1 MGRELL
7 LEIGTEE
14 IPARFIP
21 PALEELAASFR
32 RLMEQE
38 RIALG
43 EVLTGGTPRRLTLVA
58 KDLAEAQAEVTQEII
73 GPPKAVAFDA
83 EGKTT
88 PAALGFAKAQGV
100 SVGDLVEV
108 DTPRGVYLAVRRRTA
123 GRPTR
128 ERLQE
133 TLPGLILGLGFPK
146 SMRWGSLTITFA
158 RPIHW
163 VLARFGGEVVSFPCG
178 DVVSGG
184 VTYGHRFL
192 APQAIEV
199 TDSAAYVAALSRASV
214 IVDPAARRAHLEAEL
229 AKAGAQVGGEV
240 VPNPGLVEENTFLVE
255 YPSVVCGH
263 FEEQF
268 LELPD
273 EVLITCMREHQRYFS
288 LRGKDGKLLPHFLA
302 VNNTLARDPDLVRQG
317 HEWVLRARLS
327 DAMYFYQADIKVPL
341 EKWVEELKGV
351 VFHSLLG
358 TSYEKMERFRKLAQ
372 YLAEILPQQA
382 QEEDAL
388 KRFRMF
394 TELIERRRSPSLE
407 KNVYLA
413 GTLCKADIV
422 SEMVGEFPSLQGVM
436 GLVYAKKA
444 GEPEEVAQ
452 ALFTHY
458 LPRHAGDEL
467 PPDLIGAL
475 VGMADR
481 LDTICGCF
489 GVGLIPTGAADPY
502 GLRRHALAIIHILL
516 DKRLHLDL
524 PEIIRVSLKLLQAK
538 TTRPQE
544 EVAPE
549 VLDFFQTRLQHL
561 LLGEG
566 FDFETVAAVLAAGCR
581 DVVEVADKVR
591 ALEEIR
597 QSPDFPAL
605 AVAFKRVIN
614 ISQGAT
620 PREVSARLFEH
631 PEEKLLLEATVLME
645 QEVAAALEN
654 RDYPAVCRALAKL
667 KDPVDNFF
675 DKVLVMAE
683 DPKLRQ
689 NRLAL
694 LLRISQTF
702 LKMADFSRITT

>member
-32 RLMEQE
+32 DLMKQE

-43 EVLTGGTPRRLTLVA
+43 EVLTWGTPRRLTLVA

-73 GPPKAVAFDA
+73 GPPKAVALDA

-88 PAALGFAKAQGV
+88 SAALGFAKAQGV
-100 SVGDLVEV
+100 SAGDLIEV

-133 TLPGLILGLGFPK
+133 TLAGLILGLSFPK

-199 TDSAAYVAALSRASV
+199 TDSAAYVAALGRASV

-229 AKAGAQVGGEV
+229 AKAAAQVGGEV
-240 VPNPGLVEENTFLVE
+240 VPNPGLLEENTFLVE

-268 LELPD
+268 LALPD

-358 TSYEKMERFRKLAQ
+358 TSYEKMERFR
-372 YLAEILPQQA
+372 
-382 QEEDAL
+382 
-388 KRFRMF
+388 
-394 TELIERRRSPSLE
+394 ELTSYLE
-407 KNVYLA
+407 KNVSGDIALGVLNPEYVRRA
-413 GTLCKADIV
+413 ATLCKADIV

-489 GVGLIPTGAADPY
+489 GVGLVPTGAADPY
-502 GLRRHALAIIHILL
+502 GLRRHALAIIHTLL

-524 PEIIRVSLKLLQAK
+524 PEIIRVSLKLLTAK
-538 TTRPQE
+538 SNRPQE
-544 EVAPE
+544 EVAAE

-581 DVVEVADKVR
+581 DVVEAADKVR

-614 ISQGAT
+614 ISLGAK
-620 PREVSARLFEH
+620 PGEVDKDHLVED
-631 PEEKLLLEATVLME
+631 EEKDLWKAANLME
-645 QEVAAALEN
+645 SEVEAALDR
-654 RDYPAVCRALAKL
+654 RDYRGVCRALAKL
-667 KDPVDNFF
+667 RDPVDNFF
-675 DKVLVMAE
+675 NKVLVMAE
-683 DPKLRQ
+683 DAKLRQ

-694 LLRISQTF
+694 LWRISQTF